1 MYFRL
6 PALPEYLIAAGDY
19 FDIEDVFQGKE
30 MGVKNKENITAEDV
44 EAFKFSASQPG
55 KLSSMYIGR
64 WALLAF

>member
-1 MYFRL
+1 M
-6 PALPEYLIAAGDY
+6 AAGDY

-55 KLSSMYIGR
+55 KLSSLCIGR
-64 WALLAF
+64 CPLPAF